1 MRKFQKINN
10 LTILLLRLQKRI
22 SLEARPAH
30 KHIER
35 TQVLRM
41 RDIWRKIP
49 PLIRHGIFLLGK
61 KFHLMEKNAS
71 HFFVYRLATCG
82 KYLTYGFCKTDTRR
96 NNEDDD
102 YRQFKSSTARN
113 I

>member
-49 PLIRHGIFLLGK
+49 PLIRHGIFSERKNFTLWK
-61 KFHLMEKNAS
+61 KMRHIF
-71 HFFVYRLATCG
+71 
-82 KYLTYGFCKTDTRR
+82 
-96 NNEDDD
+96 
-102 YRQFKSSTARN
+102 SS
-113 I
+113 ID

>member
-1 MRKFQKINN
+1 MTAPLI
-10 LTILLLRLQKRI
+10 TYW
-22 SLEARPAH
+22 SERPPSNG
-30 KHIER
+30 
-35 TQVLRM
+35 

-49 PLIRHGIFLLGK
+49 PLIRHGIFLLEK

-102 YRQFKSSTARN
+102 NRQL
-113 I
+113 